1 MGEPRR
7 DVSNDSRHSEIRTR
21 AAAAA
26 AEVDVHE
33 RPTVPPP
40 GRPVRVIET
49 PLHELLY
56 RFSVGDHRGALAT
69 AQVLFDQ
76 RLVPVIVA
84 APDRKKRIAVSSRE
98 MDVLQVIDN
107 MTPLEDVLA
116 ASGLPL
122 LVALETVC
130 ELIDRKIVAL
140 R

>member
-7 DVSNDSRHSEIRTR
+7 EASNDFRHSEIRAK
-21 AAAAA
+21 AAPVA

-40 GRPVRVIET
+40 GRPQRVIET

-69 AQVLFDQ
+69 AQELLDQ

-84 APDRKKRIAVSSRE
+84 VPDRKKRLAISHRE
-98 MDVLQVIDN
+98 MDLLQVIDN
-107 MTPLEDVLA
+107 VTPLEQVLE
-116 ASGLPL
+116 ASGLPMI
-122 LVALETVC
+122 VALETLC
-130 ELIDRKIVAL
+130 ELLDRKIVAL